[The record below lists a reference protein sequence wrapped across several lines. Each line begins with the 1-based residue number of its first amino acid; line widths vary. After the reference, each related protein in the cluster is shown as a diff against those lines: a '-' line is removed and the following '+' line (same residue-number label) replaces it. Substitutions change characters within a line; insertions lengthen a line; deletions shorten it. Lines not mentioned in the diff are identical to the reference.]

1 MKELGIRVTS
11 GLIGIILL
19 IFIVF
24 KGGLFLSFSVYLV
37 SMIGIRELYKAMEK
51 IHIKPIYIL
60 GYLWTTG
67 LFLNTLLEF
76 NYFELIL
83 ALTTIISLILIVLKE
98 KIEVKDISMTILGMI
113 YIPFLLFHVVKLDGS
128 KYIWL
133 IFIISF
139 GTDTFAYIAGNLF
152 GKNKLCPKISPNKT
166 IEGSVGG
173 IIGSSALIIIFSLYF
188 NLGPLWQI
196 IILSIIC
203 SILAQLGDL
212 VASRIKRLTGIKDY
226 GFIMP
231 GHGGALDRFDSI
243 IFTAPVVYYYITSFL
258 I

>member
-19 IFIVF
+19 IFVVF
-24 KGGLFLSFSVYLV
+24 KGGLFLSFSVYIIA
-37 SMIGIRELYKAMEK
+37 MIGIRELYKAMEK
-51 IHIKPIYIL
+51 IQIKPIYLL

-76 NYFELIL
+76 NYFELVL
-83 ALTTIISLILIVLKE
+83 ALTTIVLLISIILRE
-98 KIEVKDISMTILGMI
+98 KIEVKDVAMTILGML
-113 YIPFLLFHVVKLDGS
+113 YIPFLLFHVIKLDGS
-128 KYIWL
+128 IYIWL

-166 IEGSVGG
+166 VEGSIGG
-173 IIGSSALIIIFSLYF
+173 IIGSSTLIIIFSLYF
-188 NLGPLWQI
+188 SLGPLWKMI
-196 IILSIIC
+196 TLSIIC

-212 VASRIKRLTGIKDY
+212 VASKIKRLTGIKDY

-231 GHGGALDRFDSI
+231 GLRFS
-243 IFTAPVVYYYITSFL
+243 P
-258 I
+258 